1 MVRAYREFEDLYDV
15 SVIAVTLD
23 SRREALISRL
33 SMQGVT
39 YSNAMVLAKR
49 FLGAVS
55 WAK

>member
-1 MVRAYREFEDLYDV
+1 MPRAYPKFEDLYDV
-15 SVIAVTLD
+15 SVIAVPQD
-23 SRREALISRL
+23 RSREALISRL

-39 YSNAMVLAKR
+39 YSNATALAKR

>member
-1 MVRAYREFEDLYDV
+1 
-15 SVIAVTLD
+15 VIAVTQD
-23 SRREALISRL
+23 RSREALISRL

-39 YSNAMVLAKR
+39 YSNAIALAKR